1 MLDDGTL
8 DLFASIEGIGLCGK
22 EAMGFGDLSLCGLAE
37 IREDW
42 KDGTNK
48 WNSW

>member
-1 MLDDGTL
+1 MLNDGSL
-8 DLFASIEGIGLCGK
+8 DLVASVEGFGLDGE
-22 EAMGFGDLSLCGLAE
+22 EAMGFGDLRASGLAE

-42 KDGTNK
+42 KDRRNK

>member
-1 MLDDGTL
+1 MLDDGL
-8 DLFASIEGIGLCGK
+8 LNLVASVEGIGLVGE
-22 EAMGFGDLSLCGLAE
+22 EAMGFGDLRACGLAE

-48 WNSW
+48 WDS

>member
-1 MLDDGTL
+1 MLDDGSL
-8 DLFASIEGIGLCGK
+8 DLGASVEGIGLDGE

-48 WNSW
+48 